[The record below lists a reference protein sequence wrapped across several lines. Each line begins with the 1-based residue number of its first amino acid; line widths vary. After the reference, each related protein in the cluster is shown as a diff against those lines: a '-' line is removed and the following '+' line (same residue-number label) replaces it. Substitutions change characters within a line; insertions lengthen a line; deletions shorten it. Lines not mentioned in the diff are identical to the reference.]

1 MILSFGKTARR
12 PIALSRQFQVC
23 VGSLPG
29 LILKRMQ
36 YVHCILELGGIDHP
50 ERASL
55 VTHPDLARA

>member
-12 PIALSRQFQVC
+12 PIALSCQFQVS

-29 LILKRMQ
+29 LLLKRMQ
-36 YVHCILELGGIDHP
+36 YVHRILELGDIDHP

-55 VTHPDLARA
+55 VTHSNLARA